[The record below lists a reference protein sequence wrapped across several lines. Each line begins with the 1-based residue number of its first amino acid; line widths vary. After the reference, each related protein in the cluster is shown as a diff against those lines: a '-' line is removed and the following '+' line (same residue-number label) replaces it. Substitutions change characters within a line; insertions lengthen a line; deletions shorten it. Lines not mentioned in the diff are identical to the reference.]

1 MADALAAARQLSLKR
16 ADRVAGVPA
25 GEFYVATIHRADTT
39 DDLSILREVIQA
51 LATLSLPVVLPAHPR
66 LRRKLDACSD
76 LLSRSRISIIE
87 PLGYIDMVS
96 LVGTARA
103 VFTDSGG
110 LQKEAVWLGVPCVT
124 LRDETEWSETL
135 QDGYNQLVG
144 QAYERILEA
153 EKRIPAIRALQLPPQ
168 GAASR
173 LCVEIIISKL
183 KGRISGKTP

>member
-1 MADALAAARQLSLKR
+1 
-16 ADRVAGVPA
+16 
-25 GEFYVATIHRADTT
+25 
-39 DDLSILREVIQA
+39 
-51 LATLSLPVVLPAHPR
+51 
-66 LRRKLDACSD
+66 
-76 LLSRSRISIIE
+76 
-87 PLGYIDMVS
+87 MVS